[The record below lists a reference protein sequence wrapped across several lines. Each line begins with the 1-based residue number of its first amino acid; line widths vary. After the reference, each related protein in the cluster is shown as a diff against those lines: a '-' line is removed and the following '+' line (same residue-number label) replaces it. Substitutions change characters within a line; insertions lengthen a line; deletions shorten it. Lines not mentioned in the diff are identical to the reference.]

1 MVAIQAPFKASVDSH
16 QDVPVSSGWGER
28 DSLFKQGAPEKT
40 LAGGYDVSG
49 FHRMDRF
56 SSEP

>member
-1 MVAIQAPFKASVDSH
+1 MQAPFRRLWEAIRMFRLLLFGVNAIR
-16 QDVPVSSGWGER
+16 SSNR
-28 DSLFKQGAPEKT
+28 VTPEKT